1 MGEAGPMRIAIGC
14 DHNGFEFKEALVPVL
29 EADGHDVLDLGT
41 FSPEP
46 VDYPDFARA
55 VGQAVMRGFVEAGVL
70 VCGSGVGACIAAN
83 KLRGVRAAL
92 CHDLFTAR
100 QSREDDDANLLCMGA
115 RVFSVE
121 TAIAVTRAWLGAR
134 FSGEERHVRR
144 VAKIAQLES
153 GSAAAGKAVGR
164 ATLAGAVPGMASRA
178 PAALPGFEPSG
189 PRPPVP
195 VSPRSEGSDLHPPA
209 PGRPVAPVARPIP
222 PRTMEPPAVPA
233 RPAPPPHP
241 DKSLAELA
249 SELIRQ
255 VTGDVGDD
263 SGGAQPEGV
272 ISLEA
277 EADELVVLSMEPAPP
292 RRSPETRGPGARPP
306 ETKRPE
312 VSTPPAPPPVE
323 SKPAPPAPEPRPDPL
338 RLPVVEE
345 ALGAL
350 EAQDYGERLWVKDGT
365 IWKGDAAANRNRLG
379 WLTVP
384 TIMREQADDIR
395 AFADETR
402 RLNFSQVVLLGM
414 GGSSLCPEVLAAT
427 FGSRMGF
434 PDLVVLDSTDPAA
447 VKQTLDRINL
457 NRTLFLVSTKSGT
470 TTETL
475 SLYSHFHAEVSQQKL
490 AKPGMQFVAIT
501 DPGSPL
507 EGLAKEAGFRRTFLN
522 PPSIG
527 GRYSALSFFG
537 LVPGALIGVDI
548 KALLERAQG
557 IVEAC
562 GPEVRLRD
570 SPGVRLGAAL
580 AAFAKEGRDKITFV
594 FSKQIAA
601 LGAWIE
607 QLIAESLGKDGLG
620 IVPVDGEALGAPGV
634 YGADRVF
641 VALTLESDRTHD
653 KALTALSEAGH
664 PVIQL
669 GLKDTLDLGAEF
681 FRWELATASTGAA
694 LGVNPFDE
702 PDVARAKSKTA
713 ELLEVVR
720 KKRPLPEWPVA
731 CEQDGIALMTNATPR
746 PTSLAD
752 GIGAHLALAR
762 PGDYLAVQA
771 YLTPHPETWSRLQ
784 ELRMLCRDRLRIAT
798 TMAYGPRYLHST
810 GQLHKGGPAT
820 GLFIQLTVED
830 RHDVPIPGAGHGFS
844 TLKAAQALGDLA
856 ALAEAGRRVIRL
868 HLAGKQVPALE
879 RLVEVLSA
887 ATRKL

>member
-1 MGEAGPMRIAIGC
+1 MRIAIGC
-14 DHNGFEFKEALVPVL
+14 DHNGLELKEALVPVL

-46 VDYPDFARA
+46 VDYPDFARS

-70 VCGSGVGACIAAN
+70 VCGSGVGASIAAN

-100 QSREDDDANLLCMGA
+100 QSREDDDANLLCLGA
-115 RVFSVE
+115 RAFSVE

-134 FSGEERHVRR
+134 FSGEEPHVRR
-144 VAKIAQLES
+144 VAKIAQLEP
-153 GSAAAGKAVGR
+153 GGETAAKPVGR
-164 ATLAGAVPGMASRA
+164 ATLGGAVPGVASRA
-178 PAALPGFEPSG
+178 PAAPPGSEPSS

-195 VSPRSEGSDLHPPA
+195 VSPPSEGADLRPPA
-209 PGRPVAPVARPIP
+209 PGRPVAPVARPTP
-222 PRTMEPPAVPA
+222 PRTVEPPAVPA
-233 RPAPPPHP
+233 RPAPPPQP

-255 VTGDVGDD
+255 VAGDVGDD
-263 SGGAQPEGV
+263 SGGAKPEGV
-272 ISLEA
+272 ISLEG
-277 EADELVVLSMEPAPP
+277 EADELVVLSMEPPPP
-292 RRSPETRGPGARPP
+292 RRSPESRGPATRPP

-312 VSTPPAPPPVE
+312 ARTPPATPPVE
-323 SKPAPPAPEPRPDPL
+323 AKPAPPAPEPRQDPL

-350 EAQDYGERLWVKDGT
+350 EAQDYVDRLWVKDGT
-365 IWKGDAAANRNRLG
+365 IWKGDPAANRNRLG
-379 WLTVP
+379 WLTSP
-384 TIMREQADDIR
+384 TIMREHADDIK

-414 GGSSLCPEVLAAT
+414 GGSSLCPEVLGAT
-427 FGSRMGF
+427 FGSKMGF
-434 PDLVVLDSTDPAA
+434 PDLLVLDSTDPAA
-447 VKQTLDRINL
+447 VKQTLARINL

-475 SLYSHFHAEVSQQKL
+475 SLYSHFHAQVSEQRL
-490 AKPGMQFVAIT
+490 AKPGVQFVAIT
-501 DPGSPL
+501 DRGSPL
-507 EGLAKEAGFRRTFLN
+507 ESLATEAGFRRTFLN

-548 KALLERAQG
+548 KALLERAQR

-562 GPEVRLRD
+562 GPEVGLRD
-570 SPGVRLGAAL
+570 SPAVRLGAAL
-580 AAFAKEGRDKITFV
+580 AAFAKEGRDKVTFI
-594 FSKQIAA
+594 FSNEIAA

-607 QLIAESLGKDGLG
+607 QLIAESLGKDGIG
-620 IVPVDGEALGAPGV
+620 IVPVDGEALGAPGA

-641 VALTLESDRTHD
+641 VAMTLESDRTHD

-669 GLKDTLDLGAEF
+669 GLKDKLDLGAEF
-681 FRWELATASTGAA
+681 FRWELATASAGAV

-731 CEQDGIALMTNATPR
+731 CEQDGIALMTNAAPR

-820 GLFIQLTVED
+820 GLFIQLTGED
-830 RHDVPIPGAGHGFS
+830 RDDLPIPGAGHGFS

-868 HLAGKQVPALE
+868 RLAGKQAPALE
-879 RLVEVLSA
+879 RLVEVVRA
-887 ATRKL
+887 ATRKR